1 MFIASDRSF
10 TDGPGGKL
18 YKLDL
23 ANGSV
28 MMEVDLSGGVPG
40 ALATDGSRLFMITD
54 DGLVQCFDM
63 RNFKKLWSVEVAPYS
78 DSTPAVDGGVVY
90 TADQKGTVRALDA
103 ATGNVRWKAELGQEF
118 TRCPVVTDKQVIL
131 GCRSGKLAVLN
142 RADGAEVWSKQVAS
156 RFSYEPVVLGDRM
169 LYFEGNAVMLASLA
183 DGSAAPVQI
192 PVRRGREE
200 ELQPATIS
208 SDPLTSISYY
218 KGRLFFVSRC
228 EHEEMY
234 LNYPWHLLG
243 GRFYVLSPKEE
254 EKK

>member
-1 MFIASDRSF
+1 MVRLSQ
-10 TDGPGGKL
+10 
-18 YKLDL
+18 KLDL

-28 MMEVDLSGGVPG
+28 MMETDLSGGVLG

-63 RNFKKLWSVEVAPYS
+63 RNFKKLWSVEVAPYT
-78 DSTPAVDGGVVY
+78 DSAPAVDAGVVY

-118 TRCPVVTDKQVIL
+118 TRCPVVTEQHVIL
-131 GCRSGKLAVLN
+131 GCRGGKLAVLN
-142 RADGAEVWSKQVAS
+142 RADGAQVWSKQVAG
-156 RFSYEPVVLGDRM
+156 RFSYEPVALGDSL
-169 LYFEGNAVMLASLA
+169 LYFEGNAAMLASLA
-183 DGSAAPVQI
+183 DGAARPVQAPV
-192 PVRRGREE
+192 PRSREE
-200 ELQPATIS
+200 KLEPVTIN

-228 EHEEMY
+228 EHEGMQ
-234 LNYPWHLLG
+234 LNYPWHMLG